1 MVRIKVRHEQVKTS
15 FAVLLLL
22 ACAFTRVATAETRG
36 VINDPDGYVNVR
48 ARQSADAP
56 VIGKIKT
63 GEPFTFEC
71 KEAAEWC
78 KVRTKAGRSGWMHV
92 SRIRVHYTEKDLPED
107 DPEEEGESEIDE
119 FARRRGFDYTDA
131 ARDAARGDAEAL
143 KKFFG
148 LADGV
153 DGAAAESHAE
163 YMPMVYHIL
172 GDKRFAEF
180 LSAQPIAY
188 RVMIRNALV
197 DYAPLPRG
205 LDYLSRYFPETTRT
219 LFRREIVDWPSP
231 DGRFAIRKVFPDELN
246 LWASKVARA
255 EVIDRESG
263 EALCD
268 ITSGDIGIGDHRE
281 GEVSWSPDSKRFAYV
296 SSDPTPVGNL
306 FSKPQPEPKRKQTV
320 LYELSG
326 GSCKRIDVVPEEP
339 PNREDDTELK
349 GAFLGHK
356 HTEPLR
362 WMNPDVLILQRHEY
376 YEKLKARELEGM
388 KFESMDS
395 FDRLFEVTVNI
406 GSDGKAT
413 ANWRLLTDAERYPD
427 S

>member
-1 MVRIKVRHEQVKTS
+1 MRNYS
-15 FAVLLLL
+15 LVLAACWSAL
-22 ACAFTRVATAETRG
+22 AASAAAEERG
-36 VINDPDGYVNVR
+36 VITDPDGYVNLR
-48 ARQSADAP
+48 AGQNVNAA
-56 VIGKIKT
+56 VIAKVKT

-71 KEAAEWC
+71 EEAAEWC
-78 KVRTKAGRSGWMHV
+78 KVRTKARKSGWMHR
-92 SRIRVHYTEKDLPED
+92 SRIRVHYTEKDLPQD
-107 DPEEEGESEIDE
+107 DPDEEGESEIDE
-119 FARRRGFDYTDA
+119 CARGRGFDYTET
-131 ARDAARGDAEAL
+131 ARRAARGDTEAL

-148 LADGV
+148 LADAV

-188 RVMIRNALV
+188 RIMVRNAVV
-197 DYAPLPRG
+197 DYAPLSPG
-205 LDYLSRYFPETTRT
+205 MDYLGRHFPETIRT
-219 LFRREIVDWPSP
+219 LFRREIVEWHSP
-231 DGRFAIRKVFPDELN
+231 DGRFAIRKVFSDELD
-246 LWASKVARA
+246 LSGSKVTRA

-268 ITSGDIGIGDHRE
+268 ITSGDIGTGDHRE

-296 SSDPTPVGNL
+296 SSDPSPVGNL
-306 FSKPQPEPKRKQTV
+306 FSKPQPDPKRKQTV

-326 GSCKRIDVVPEEP
+326 ASCKRIDVVPEEP
-339 PNREDDTELK
+339 PDRAEDTELQ

-362 WMNPDVLILQRHEY
+362 WVNPDMLVLQRHEY

-427 S
+427 AGGDGSMR